1 MDQIAQLLMC
11 LKLGPDH
18 YAKDILFN
26 TKLAVNGLD
35 LTTHRF
41 LFTPLILEIF

>member
-18 YAKDILFN
+18 YAKDVLM
-26 TKLAVNGLD
+26 KYK
-35 LTTHRF
+35 
-41 LFTPLILEIF
+41 IFVKIG